1 MKSFYLLIIFSSLV
15 FFSLRAG
22 EVDPFFSLNQEIAD
36 SKEILNGYLNASIK
50 DILERHHEE
59 KSQGESCENVS
70 LHVMEKLGAD
80 DYYVTKVGALNS
92 DFELWVNANAKVE
105 RSPKYGF
112 SEEKYVQES
121 IYAPKLKFFG
131 VWHKELDATINIG
144 GVYVGIDKLSH
155 FLGSGYEYFKIYLQ
169 AKQEGCSEYTAQL
182 KAIEWGLKMENGILG
197 RWPVGVFSYADLEAN
212 YGGFLLAKELCQN
225 AMLSNI
231 NGKWELKVALKMQKY
246 VNPNWDELYNANAY
260 SKDREEEIYTNL
272 DKLSIYKN
280 INPNKY
286 SQRFFSYRSL
296 AQPTFSSR
304 VLDVCSVS
312 DEVNAQTQFERLLQ
326 ITPFECTYKEFKEH
340 FIEICQENKARHFF
354 AEIEGDYLLKYSVS
368 NLNKENKE

>member
-1 MKSFYLLIIFSSLV
+1 MASSLV
-15 FFSLRAG
+15 FSSLNAG
-22 EVDPFFSLNQEIAD
+22 EVDQFFSLNQEIAD
-36 SKEILNGYLNASIK
+36 SKEILNAYLNASIK
-50 DILERHHEE
+50 DILERYHEQN
-59 KSQGESCENVS
+59 SQDESCENIS
-70 LHVMEKLGAD
+70 LHVMEELGAD
-80 DYYVTKVGALNS
+80 DYYVTKVGALNT

-112 SEEKYVQES
+112 SKETYVQES
-121 IYAPKLKFFG
+121 IYAPKLNFFG

-169 AKQEGCSEYTAQL
+169 AKQEGYSEYTAQL

-225 AMLSNI
+225 AMLGNI

-260 SKDREEEIYTNL
+260 SKDREKEIYTNL

-280 INPNKY
+280 INPLKY
-286 SQRFFSYRSL
+286 SQRFLSYKSL
-296 AQPTFSSR
+296 EQPTFSSR
-304 VLDVCSVS
+304 VLDICTVS
-312 DEVNAQTQFERLLQ
+312 DEVNAQTQFEKLLQ
-326 ITPFECTYKEFKEH
+326 TTPLHYTYKEFKEH
-340 FIEICQENKARHFF
+340 FIEICQENKATHLFVESEALEYR
-354 AEIEGDYLLKYSVS
+354 
-368 NLNKENKE
+368 